1 MMNYFLMMKYLK
13 LLPFLL
19 LFCLQCL
26 AQKKPKNIVVMLVDD
41 MGWMDLSCQ
50 GSKFYETPNIDALA
64 KDGVNFKRGY
74 AACPVCS
81 PSRAAIMTGKYP
93 TKTGITDW
101 IDSRDPAWDRNTRL
115 MPAKNKLKIE
125 PSETTIA
132 ELLKTAGY
140 TTFFSGKWHLGDEG
154 FYPENNGFDIN
165 KGGYSG
171 GHPASYFAPYKNPRL
186 PDGPT
191 GEYLPERL
199 ANETS
204 QFIKNSSP
212 DKPFFAYHSFYLVH
226 TPLQA
231 KAELEAKY
239 LAKRETLELKDDKA
253 KIGEDVFHK
262 QPFREVRTV
271 QSHAKYAAMV
281 EALDNAVGQIVK
293 ALKDKGLYENTLVIF
308 TSDNGGLS
316 TAEGSPTSN
325 MPLRGGKGYMYEGGI
340 RVPFIAKIPNYKNNN
355 TESNIA
361 VSGVDLYPTIAAFA
375 GVKLPINNNIDGKNI
390 MTLLNQKKDSG
401 RTLFW
406 HYPHYGNQGGGPASC
421 IMENDMKLIYWYDS
435 KKYELFNLGNDLG
448 ENNDLVN
455 VEPQKFQALKG
466 KLDKWLK
473 ETNAKFPTVNVNYK

>member
-1 MMNYFLMMKYLK
+1 MMNIIKNKSHFILYIC
-13 LLPFLL
+13 
-19 LFCLQCL
+19 LFFSMNSL
-26 AQKKPKNIVVMLVDD
+26 AQKKPRNVVVMLVDD

-64 KDGVNFKRGY
+64 KDGVKFKRGY

-81 PSRAAIMTGKYP
+81 PSRAAILTGKYP
-93 TKTGITDW
+93 PKTGITDW
-101 IDSRDPAWDRNTRL
+101 IDSRDPAWTMNTKL
-115 MPAKNKLKIE
+115 LPAKNKLNIE
-125 PSETTIA
+125 PAENTIA

-140 TTFFSGKWHLGDEG
+140 DTFFSGKWHLGDEG

-186 PDGPT
+186 TDGPT

-199 ANETS
+199 ANETC
-204 QFIKNSSP
+204 QFIKDSSP

-231 KAELEAKY
+231 KADLEAKY
-239 LAKRETLELKDDKA
+239 KAKREALGLKDDKV
-253 KIGEDVFHK
+253 KIGDDVFHK
-262 QPFREVRTV
+262 LPFREVRTV

-281 EALDNAVGQIVK
+281 EALDKAVGQIVQT
-293 ALKDKGLYENTLVIF
+293 LKDKGLYENTLIVF

-340 RVPFIAKIPNYKNNN
+340 RVPFIAKIPNHKSNHS
-355 TESNIA
+355 ESDLA
-361 VSGVDLYPTIAAFA
+361 VSGIDLFPTIAAFA
-375 GVKLPINNNIDGKNI
+375 GVNLPQNNSIDGKNI
-390 MTLLNQKKDSG
+390 VALLDQKKPTE

-406 HYPHYGNQGGGPASC
+406 HYPHYGNQGGGPVSC
-421 IMENDMKLIYWYDS
+421 IMEGNMKLIYWYDS
-435 KKYELFNLGNDLG
+435 QKYELFDIGNDLG
-448 ENNDLVN
+448 ENNDLVSA
-455 VEPQKFQALKG
+455 EPKKFQALKE
-466 KLDKWLK
+466 KLDKWLT
-473 ETNAKFPTVNVNYK
+473 ENNAKFPTVNLNYK